1 MSFFYIIHFII
12 CVLLILVVLMQDGKA
27 GGLTSVADSSK
38 AVFGAKGAGD
48 FLSKV
53 TTYLAVFFMV
63 TSLSLA
69 IFNKSFSKSIA
80 EDYVPPTN
88 NTQTVTPVPGTDGQ
102 APQGDI
108 QLPNGET
115 VPLSD
120 GAVLTPE
127 VVPMDQVPEEILRDH
142 QIDVE
147 RRKAAAQQG
156 NQQKPEDKKEDPEK
170 KDQ

>member
-1 MSFFYIIHFII
+1 MSFFYVIHFVI

-69 IFNKSFSKSIA
+69 IINKSFSKSIA
-80 EDYVPPTN
+80 EGYVPPTN
-88 NTQTVTPVPGTDGQ
+88 NTQTVTPVPGTTTQ
-102 APQGDI
+102 NPQGDVV
-108 QLPNGET
+108 LPTGEQ
-115 VPLSD
+115 VPLD
-120 GAVLTPE
+120 QVVGQPE

-142 QIDVE
+142 QIEVE
-147 RRKAAAQQG
+147 RKKAAAQQQ
-156 NQQKPEDKKEDPEK
+156 NPQQEQQKQDPEK